1 MGRKP
6 RELVEPKRFETTNLC
21 LGAALLAEV
30 PGCSL
35 AQISPTPSVDGK
47 RLLTLTYPLP
57 QEAEVRRVVEAFLQ
71 RHLLINLYVY
81 NRSLN
86 LLRDRLRQGE
96 KAPCRSAT
104 PS

>member
-21 LGAALLAEV
+21 LGAALLAEI

-35 AQISPTPSVDGK
+35 VQISPTPSVDGK
-47 RLLTLTYPLP
+47 RLLTLAYPP
-57 QEAEVRRVVEAFLQ
+57 TQESNVRQVVEAFLQ
-71 RHLLINLYVY
+71 RRLAVDLYVY
-81 NRSLN
+81 NRCLN